1 MFLNINMKKLSE
13 IRITSFANMTSKHG
27 KSILMYDELKNIK
40 TGAYKNLILKCR
52 EALANDDDE
61 LYGSLKNKL
70 PAVTFCAEFENIRKA
85 SEWTSYNNLMIID
98 IDHIPNNNLH
108 DIKTILSNDKYILSL
123 WLSPSGRGLKGL
135 IKIDSDYE
143 KHKAVFNSLKNYFF
157 DNYKIELD
165 VSGKDISRLCFS
177 SWDENIFF
185 NPNANIY
192 VDFLEEDEKK
202 SSKDS
207 LGQVKKVSLLKSAHA
222 TEGLNKT
229 ENREMM
235 RKIIK
240 YLAKRN
246 LSITET
252 YDSWLKVSFAIAS
265 TFSYD
270 VGEKYFLALCRLDQI
285 KHDEKKSV
293 NLLKSSYN
301 NRKLDIKTSISF
313 ATILFFAKSK
323 GFNI

>member
-1 MFLNINMKKLSE
+1 MKKLSE
-13 IRITSFANMTSKHG
+13 IKITRFDNMISKHG
-27 KSILMYDELKNIK
+27 ESIMLYDELKNIK
-40 TGAYKNLILKCR
+40 KGTYKNLILQCR
-52 EALANDDDE
+52 EALTNDNKE
-61 LYGSLKNKL
+61 LYGALKSKL
-70 PAVTFCAEFENIRKA
+70 PAVTFCAEFQNIRKA

-98 IDHIPNNNLH
+98 IDHLTSNELQ
-108 DIKTILSNDKYILSL
+108 DIKATLSKDKYILSF
-123 WLSPSGRGLKGL
+123 WDSPSGRGIKGL
-135 IKIDSDYE
+135 IKIDSNYQ
-143 KHKAVFNSLKNYFF
+143 KHRAVFNSLKNYFF

-185 NPNANIY
+185 NTNANVY
-192 VDFLEEDEKK
+192 VDFLEDDEKK
-202 SSKDS
+202 SSKKS
-207 LGQVKKVSLLKSAHA
+207 SGQVKNMSILKSAFA

-285 KHDEKKSV
+285 KHDEEKSV

-323 GFNI
+323 GFNS